1 MQYITWV
8 NFIRSDS
15 DLGYFSGSDPDQFQL
30 NPDPNSAYKLVGY
43 VLGGIWMGGLPW
55 LALVYCDLARA
66 RTLVHALRSKHRNK
80 SSLSLVL
87 RHRSIE
93 HRIVIDG

>member
-1 MQYITWV
+1 MTPCNTFLKYFEVSKPVSNSWV

-15 DLGYFSGSDPDQFQL
+15 DLSYFSGSDPDQFQL
-30 NPDPNSAYKLVGY
+30 NPDPNSAYKLVGN

-66 RTLVHALRSKHRNK
+66 RTLVHALRSK
-80 SSLSLVL
+80 
-87 RHRSIE
+87 
-93 HRIVIDG
+93 